1 MELLNA
7 TEMQAGYTMG
17 MRPDGRELLV
27 VVVKGT
33 FEIPKGAEQPEL
45 AKEQV
50 PLVEADT
57 FTGEPGLS
65 APIYESEYAP
75 VKPRCDV
82 LLLGSAYA
90 PHGTTAHRVRVSLR
104 IGHMHKQFDVVG
116 NRVWRSD
123 MFGTAATDPEP
134 FTVMPISYD
143 AAFGGLDNLN
153 RDPARHEAYLAN
165 PIGRGFYPK
174 SKGSQIDDKPLPNTE
189 EPGKPVGSPEGTYT
203 PMGFGPIGRAWQP
216 RPQYAGTYDQDW
228 IDNVFP
234 FLPSDFDDRY
244 YQSAPLDQ
252 QIDYLRGDE
261 EVTLLNLTPQEETAF
276 RLPKRDVPITF
287 YLKNYEQKEVDAVGD
302 TLLIEP
308 DLGRFMILWRASL
321 PLRKN
326 MFEVAQVVAG
336 RMPRGWYRARELGKT
351 YYPSL
356 KALVDARRAERRDA
370 GESADQGAGEAEEES
385 EA

>member
-7 TEMQAGYTMG
+7 TGMLAGYTMG
-17 MRPDGRELLV
+17 MQPSGRELLV

-33 FEIPKGAEQPEL
+33 FAIPKGAEEPGL

-65 APIYESEYAP
+65 APVYESDYSP

-82 LLLGSAYA
+82 LLLGSSYA
-90 PHGTTAHRVRVSLR
+90 PYGMAAGRVRVSLR
-104 IGHMHKQFDVVG
+104 VGPMHKQFDVVG
-116 NRVWRSD
+116 NRVWVGD
-123 MFGTAATDPEP
+123 IFGVAATEPEP

-143 AAFGGLDNLN
+143 TAFGGVDNL
-153 RDPARHEAYLAN
+153 DPDPNKHEAYLSN
-165 PIGRGFYPK
+165 TIGRGFYPK
-174 SKGSQIDDKPLPNTE
+174 SSAGLINGKPLPNTE
-189 EPGKPVGSPEGTYT
+189 EPGKPIASPKGAYNS
-203 PMGFGPIGRAWQP
+203 MGFGPIGRAWQP
-216 RPQYAGTYDQDW
+216 RPKYAGTYDQDW

-234 FLPSDFDDRY
+234 FLPADFDERY
-244 YQSAPLDQ
+244 YQCAPLDQ
-252 QIDYLRGDE
+252 QIDYLRGGE
-261 EVTLLNLTPQEETAF
+261 EVVLQNLTPQGRTSF
-276 RLPKRDVPITF
+276 RLPRVDVPVTF
-287 YLKNYEQKEVDAVGD
+287 YFKNYEEKEVSAVGD
-302 TLLIEP
+302 TLIIEP
-308 DLGRFMILWRASL
+308 DLGRFVILWRASL

-326 MFEVAQVVAG
+326 MFEVGQVVVG

-356 KALVDARRAERRDA
+356 KELVDARRAERQ
-370 GESADQGAGEAEEES
+370 EAGEAEEEPEEVEET

>member
-7 TEMQAGYTMG
+7 TGMQAGYTMG

-33 FEIPKGAEQPEL
+33 FEIPKGAEEPRL
-45 AKEQV
+45 AEEQF

-65 APIYESEYAP
+65 APVYESDYAP

-90 PHGTTAHRVRVSLR
+90 PHGMPAHRVRVSLR
-104 IGHMHKQFDVVG
+104 VGQMHKQFDVVG

-123 MFGTAATDPEP
+123 MFGAAATEPEP

-143 AAFGGLDNLN
+143 VAFGGLDNLN
-153 RDPARHEAYLAN
+153 PDPSKHEAYLSN
-165 PIGRGFYPK
+165 PIGKGFYPK
-174 SKGSQIDDKPLPNTE
+174 STGAQIDGKPLPNTE
-189 EPGKPVGSPEGTYT
+189 EPGNPIRSPKGVHN
-203 PMGFGPIGRAWQP
+203 PMAFGPIGRAWQP
-216 RPQYAGTYDQDW
+216 RPKYAGTYDQNW
-228 IDNVFP
+228 IDDVFP
-234 FLPSDFDDRY
+234 FLPADFDDRY
-244 YQSAPLDQ
+244 CQSAPLDQ
-252 QIDYLRGDE
+252 QIDYPQGDE
-261 EVTLLNLTPQEETAF
+261 EVMLRNLTPQGEMAF
-276 RLPKRDVPITF
+276 RLPRRDVPITF
-287 YLKNYEQKEVDAVGD
+287 FPKNYEEKEVEAPCD
-302 TLLIEP
+302 TLIIEP
-308 DLGRFMILWRASL
+308 DLGRFIMLWRAAL

-351 YYPSL
+351 HYPSL
-356 KALVDARRAERRDA
+356 KALVDTRRAERREA
-370 GESADQGAGEAEEES
+370 GESADEPEEVEETEA
-385 EA
+385 